1 MTTTPTENLSLSK
14 PVSETFQKLRRNW
27 TPAQKLKILNE
38 IDQLQEQGESTGA
51 YLRRNGIYS
60 SGITAW
66 GKLRKDGI
74 LAASNGKRG
83 PVARQTEKDKE
94 IEALQRDNAKLRKEL
109 DISKKIIDLQKK
121 IAHLLDVE
129 EK

>member
-1 MTTTPTENLSLSK
+1 MTTSTTENLSISK
-14 PVSETFQKLRRNW
+14 PVSETSQKLRRNW
-27 TPAQKLKILNE
+27 TPTQKLKILNE
-38 IDQLQEQGESTGA
+38 IDQLQEQGESIGS

-66 GKLRKDGI
+66 RKLRKNGI
-74 LAASNGKRG
+74 LGTSNGKRG
-83 PVARQTEKDKE
+83 PVARQTEERKE

-121 IAHLLDVE
+121 IAHLIDVE